1 MYRKPNSH
9 LMKRFSLELL
19 YHIVG
24 IGSASGLFYSD
35 GSLFIASDNSGYLY
49 EFHTKDQSLTRIKLF
64 DSQTLENIPKKRK
77 PDFEA
82 VAQKDGKLYL
92 FGSGSTDKRNAST
105 IVDLKTKEITN
116 KNLSGLYTEMR
127 NVSGIDAENFN
138 LEGAFAAQDAW
149 FFFQRGNG
157 SGGNNG
163 IFKVI
168 GNLEKF
174 AEVKYLPMELP
185 KIKHVSTSFT
195 DAVLIDDAIWFL
207 ATAEDTNSTYD
218 DGEVLGSLIGKIDFE
233 TMQVVFSQQITST
246 QKFEGLALYSNSE
259 NEISF
264 LLCEDNDTDG
274 MESGIFKLTLEM
286 GHK

>member
-1 MYRKPNSH
+1 
-9 LMKRFSLELL
+9 MKRFSLELL

-24 IGSASGLFYSD
+24 IGSASGLFYVD
-35 GSLFIASDNSGYLY
+35 DSLFIASDNAGYLY
-49 EFHTKDQSLTRIKLF
+49 EFRTKDQSLSKIKLF
-64 DSQTLENIPKKRK
+64 DSQTLENIPKKQK

-92 FGSGSTDKRNAST
+92 LGSGSTDKRNVVT
-105 IVDLKTKEITN
+105 VVDLKTKEITN
-116 KNLSGLYTEMR
+116 QNLSDLYTEMR
-127 NVSGIDAENFN
+127 NVSKIDVDNFN
-138 LEGAFAAQDAW
+138 LEGAFATNDAW

-163 IFKVI
+163 VFKVI
-168 GNLEKF
+168 GSLEKF
-174 AEVKYLPMELP
+174 SKVKYLPMQLP
-185 KIKHVSTSFT
+185 KIKHVTTSFT

-207 ATAEDTNSTYD
+207 ATAEDTDSTYE

-233 TMQVVFSQQITST
+233 TMQVVFSEQITDK
-246 QKFEGLALYSNSE
+246 QKFEGLTLYSRSD

-286 GHK
+286 EHK